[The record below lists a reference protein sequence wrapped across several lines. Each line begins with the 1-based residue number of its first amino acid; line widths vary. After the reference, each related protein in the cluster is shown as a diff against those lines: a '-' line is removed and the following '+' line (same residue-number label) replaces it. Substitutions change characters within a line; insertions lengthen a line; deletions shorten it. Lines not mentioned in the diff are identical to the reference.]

1 MAISRKYK
9 LSSLF
14 LVLTLTFCQ
23 PGFAKASKPSKGK
36 PQTGMASW
44 YGIKF
49 QGRSTSSGEP
59 YNRHKLTAAHKTLPL
74 QTLVKVTNL
83 ETSESVIVRINDRGP
98 FVGKRIIDLSEA
110 AAKKIGY
117 RHQGLTKVKVEV
129 IQYPPSK
136 NGERA
141 MARSS
146 FSRIPAR
153 KKTPI
158 YSFAFKNPEVSRLEA
173 RNYLVKLPGRFYELQ
188 TLPAAALTSDPVVLL
203 LESLPHYYDT
213 ANLTLLQA
221 DSGWYAALGEAAL
234 SRQKP
239 LQKGV
244 FRVMGQV
251 LTLET

>member
-1 MAISRKYK
+1 MPISRKYK

-23 PGFAKASKPSKGK
+23 PVFAKASKPSKGK

-83 ETSESVIVRINDRGP
+83 ETDQSVIVRINDRGP
-98 FVGKRIIDLSEA
+98 FVGQRIIDLSEA
-110 AAKKIGY
+110 AAKEIGY
-117 RHQGLTKVKVEV
+117 RQQGLTKVKVEV
-129 IQYPPSK
+129 IQYPPAK
-136 NGERA
+136 NGERTV
-141 MARSS
+141 ARAA
-146 FSRIPAR
+146 FSRVPA
-153 KKTPI
+153 KKKSPS

-173 RNYLVKLPGRFYELQ
+173 RDYLMRLPGRFYELQ
-188 TLPAAALTSDPVVLL
+188 NLPPAALNSNPVVLL
-203 LESLPHYYDT
+203 LESLPQYYDT
-213 ANLTLLQA
+213 GNLTLLQD

-244 FRVMGQV
+244 FRILGQV
-251 LTLET
+251 LTLES